1 MIRIILADDQ
11 RLMTD
16 GLKTILETRAD
27 IQITGLA
34 ANGRQVL
41 DILERSAGRA
51 DLVLLDVRMPEMDG
65 VQAVRVIKET
75 WPRLRVLM
83 LTTFNDENY
92 LLDALAGGA
101 DGYLLKDME
110 TAELFAA
117 IDQAM
122 AGHLVLPGQVAAKLR
137 SSITR
142 QKERQQNLDKLRQAG
157 FSPREMEIAAL
168 LAEGYTNSQIA
179 AALYLSDG
187 TVRNYISAIYE
198 KLDVTDRTQAALRL
212 KSTFTT

>member
-16 GLKTILETRAD
+16 GLKTILETRTD

-41 DILERSAGRA
+41 DILERSAGQA

-122 AGHLVLPGQVAAKLR
+122 AGQLVLRARSPPSCGQASPGKRNASKTWTNYARPASARGRWKSQPCWPKATPTAR
-137 SSITR
+137 SPPPCTCR
-142 QKERQQNLDKLRQAG
+142 TARCA
-157 FSPREMEIAAL
+157 
-168 LAEGYTNSQIA
+168 T
-179 AALYLSDG
+179 
-187 TVRNYISAIYE
+187 TSAPSMRSW
-198 KLDVTDRTQAALRL
+198 T
-212 KSTFTT
+212 

>member
-122 AGHLVLPGQVAAKLR
+122 AGQLVLPGQVAAKLR
-137 SSITR
+137 SSIAR
-142 QKERQQNLDKLRQAG
+142 QKERQQNLDKLHQAG

>member
-41 DILERSAGRA
+41 DILERSAGQA

-122 AGHLVLPGQVAAKLR
+122 AGQLVLPGQVAAKLR
-137 SSITR
+137 SSIAR

>member
-27 IQITGLA
+27 IQVAGLA

-41 DILERSAGRA
+41 DILENRADPA

-65 VQAVRVIKET
+65 VQTVRAIKEK
-75 WPRLRVLM
+75 WPQLRVLM
-83 LTTFNDENY
+83 LTTFNDETY

-110 TAELFAA
+110 TADLFAA

-122 AGHLVLPGQVAAKLR
+122 AGHLVLPGQVADKLR
-137 SSITR
+137 SSIAR
-142 QKERQQNLDKLRQAG
+142 LKERQQNLDKLRQAG
-157 FSPREMEIAAL
+157 FSPREMEIGAL

-179 AALYLSDG
+179 AALYLTDG
-187 TVRNYISAIYE
+187 TVRNYVSAIYD
-198 KLDVTDRTQAALRL
+198 KLAVTDRTQAALHL
-212 KSTFTT
+212 KRYFTT

>member
-122 AGHLVLPGQVAAKLR
+122 AGQLVLPGQVAAKLR
-137 SSITR
+137 SSIAR
-142 QKERQQNLDKLRQAG
+142 QKERQQNLDKLHQAG

-198 KLDVTDRTQAALRL
+198 KLDVTDRTQATLRL

>member
-16 GLKTILETRAD
+16 GLKTILETRTD

-41 DILERSAGRA
+41 DILERSAGQA

-212 KSTFTT
+212 KSTFMT

>member
-16 GLKTILETRAD
+16 GLKTILETRTD

-41 DILERSAGRA
+41 DILERSAGQA